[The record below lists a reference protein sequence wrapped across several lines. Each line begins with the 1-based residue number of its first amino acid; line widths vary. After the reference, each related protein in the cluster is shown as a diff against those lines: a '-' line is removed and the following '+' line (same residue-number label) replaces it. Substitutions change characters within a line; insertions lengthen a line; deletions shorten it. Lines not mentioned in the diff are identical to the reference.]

1 MKYVKKVYLNTEKTK
16 YCIVELYTTRKE
28 MRVAYNKHPSN
39 NAKGSKILGAHC
51 GYEKYRST
59 QPRWGVLPETGTVF
73 LSLENCGAGV
83 VAHEIMHAVLWAWK
97 HKRLKNQYP
106 IVIKNMNEEE
116 KILHNHSYAVMQF
129 YRWYWKVIN

>member
-59 QPRWGVLPETGTVF
+59 QPRWGGFTRDWYCVPFFRKLWCWCSSSRNNARSSVGMETQKIEK
-73 LSLENCGAGV
+73 SIPNCNKKYQRGGEDFA
-83 VAHEIMHAVLWAWK
+83 
-97 HKRLKNQYP
+97 
-106 IVIKNMNEEE
+106 
-116 KILHNHSYAVMQF
+116 
-129 YRWYWKVIN
+129 